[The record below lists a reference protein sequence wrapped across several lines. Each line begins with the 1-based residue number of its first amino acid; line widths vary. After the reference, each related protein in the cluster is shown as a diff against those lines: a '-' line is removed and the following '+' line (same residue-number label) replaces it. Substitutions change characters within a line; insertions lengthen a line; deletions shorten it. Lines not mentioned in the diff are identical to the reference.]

1 MTKGTTLAP
10 EIHAVFDSYQA
21 EIDALKAERGNA
33 AEQSAKLLDALA
45 KEKPWCDEPWGR
57 MALAIGARAIR
68 RGRLLTDKEKL
79 LNLADA
85 MEAEDVDPEMR
96 EVADKIRAAANL

>member
-1 MTKGTTLAP
+1 MGSKQEA
-10 EIHAVFDSYQA
+10 FNR
-21 EIDALKAERGNA
+21 ALDKAGLPSPIISGEAG
-33 AEQSAKLLDALA
+33 AKLLETLA
-45 KEKPWCDEPWGR
+45 KEKPWCDQPWAR

-68 RGRLLTDKEKL
+68 RGRLLTEKEKL